1 MATKETLTSTRHL
14 DGSPEGSLNGSRGK
28 GESPTALPSKNGGN
42 GRSAAN
48 GSAKRR
54 PLNRESAVLD
64 YQPLVR
70 RLCRRF
76 SGYGEPLDDLLQVGT
91 IGLIKAIAKFDADRG
106 NSFITYAVPVIV
118 GEIKNYLRDNGWA
131 VKMPR
136 KLQSNRLAVQR
147 AAGSLG
153 HKLSRPPTVSE
164 LAEETDLSHEQVMDT
179 FGVENYGR
187 PLSLQTEYKHGDGSS
202 DTYLIDRVG
211 RWDPEFETS
220 IDKIDL
226 DNSFRCLG
234 KREKTIIY
242 LKFYG
247 GLTQMEIAG
256 RLNISQM
263 HVSRLQRR
271 ALSKLRDAMDRARS
285 DSTSRRQVHFGG

>member
-1 MATKETLTSTRHL
+1 MTTKERLTSTRQH
-14 DGSPEGSLNGSRGK
+14 EGRQETQ
-28 GESPTALPSKNGGN
+28 ESIAPPGAVHTNNGG
-42 GRSAAN
+42 
-48 GSAKRR
+48 AKRR

-64 YQPLVR
+64 YQPLVH

-76 SGYGEPLDDLLQVGT
+76 SGYGEPMDDLLQVGT
-91 IGLIKAIAKFDADRG
+91 IGLIKAIAKFDASRG

-136 KLQSNRLAVQR
+136 KLQSHRLAVQR
-147 AAGSLG
+147 AGGSLG
-153 HKLSRPPTVSE
+153 HSLGRAPTVLE
-164 LAEETDLSHEQVMDT
+164 IAEETELSQEQVMDT

-187 PLSLQTEYKHGDGSS
+187 PLSLHTEYKNGDGSS
-202 DTYLIDRVG
+202 ETYLIDRVG
-211 RWDPEFETS
+211 SWDPEFETLM
-220 IDKIDL
+220 DKLDL

-234 KREKTIIY
+234 KRERTIIY

-256 RLNISQM
+256 RLHISQM

-271 ALSKLRDAMDRARS
+271 ALGKLRDVMDRSRS
-285 DSTSRRQVHFGG
+285 APTPGQQVLAGG

>member
-1 MATKETLTSTRHL
+1 MTTTERLTSTRQHQ
-14 DGSPEGSLNGSRGK
+14 GPKETQKETQKAIWPPRAVHTN
-28 GESPTALPSKNGGN
+28 NGG
-42 GRSAAN
+42 
-48 GSAKRR
+48 AKRR
-54 PLNRESAVLD
+54 PLNRESVVLD

-76 SGYGEPLDDLLQVGT
+76 SGYGEPMDDLLQVGS
-91 IGLIKAIAKFDADRG
+91 IGLIKAIAKFDASRG

-136 KLQSNRLAVQR
+136 KLQSHRLAVQR
-147 AAGSLG
+147 AVGSLG
-153 HKLSRPPTVSE
+153 HRLGRAPTVLE
-164 LAEETDLSHEQVMDT
+164 LAEETDLSQEQVMDT

-187 PLSLQTEYKHGDGSS
+187 PLSLHTEYKNGDGSS
-202 DTYLIDRVG
+202 ETYLIDRVG
-211 RWDPEFETS
+211 GWDPEFETLM
-220 IDKIDL
+220 DKLEL

-234 KREKTIIY
+234 KRERTIIY

-256 RLNISQM
+256 RLHISQM

-271 ALSKLRDAMDRARS
+271 ALGKLRDAMDRSRS
-285 DSTSRRQVHFGG
+285 ELTPSRQVQAGG

>member
-1 MATKETLTSTRHL
+1 MTTKERLTSTRQH
-14 DGSPEGSLNGSRGK
+14 EGRQETQEAIGPPGAVHTN
-28 GESPTALPSKNGGN
+28 NGGTKQ
-42 GRSAAN
+42 RA
-48 GSAKRR
+48 
-54 PLNRESAVLD
+54 LNRESAVLD
-64 YQPLVR
+64 YQPLVH

-76 SGYGEPLDDLLQVGT
+76 SGYGEPMDDLLQVGT
-91 IGLIKAIAKFDADRG
+91 IGLIKAIAKFDAARG

-136 KLQSNRLAVQR
+136 KLQSHRLAVQR
-147 AAGSLG
+147 AVGSLG
-153 HKLSRPPTVSE
+153 HSLGRAPTVPE
-164 LAEETDLSHEQVMDT
+164 LAEETDLSQEQIVDT

-187 PLSLQTEYKHGDGSS
+187 PLSLHTEYKNGDGSS

-211 RWDPEFETS
+211 SWDPEFETLM
-220 IDKIDL
+220 DKLDL

-234 KREKTIIY
+234 KREMTIIY

-256 RLNISQM
+256 RLHISQM

-271 ALSKLRDAMDRARS
+271 ALGKLRDVMDRSRS
-285 DSTSRRQVHFGG
+285 APTPGQQVQAGG

>member
-1 MATKETLTSTRHL
+1 MTTKERLTSTRQH
-14 DGSPEGSLNGSRGK
+14 EGRQETQ
-28 GESPTALPSKNGGN
+28 ESIAPPGAVHTNNGG
-42 GRSAAN
+42 
-48 GSAKRR
+48 AKRR

-64 YQPLVR
+64 YQPLVH

-76 SGYGEPLDDLLQVGT
+76 SGYGEPMDDLLQVGT
-91 IGLIKAIAKFDADRG
+91 IGLIKAIAKFDASRG

-136 KLQSNRLAVQR
+136 KLQSHRLAVQR
-147 AAGSLG
+147 AVGSLG
-153 HKLSRPPTVSE
+153 HSLGRAPTVLE
-164 LAEETDLSHEQVMDT
+164 IAEETELSQEQVMDT

-187 PLSLQTEYKHGDGSS
+187 PLSLHTEYKNGDGSS
-202 DTYLIDRVG
+202 ETYLIDRVG
-211 RWDPEFETS
+211 SWDPEFETLM
-220 IDKIDL
+220 DKLDL

-234 KREKTIIY
+234 KRERTIIY

-256 RLNISQM
+256 RLHISQM

-271 ALSKLRDAMDRARS
+271 ALGKLRDVMDRSRS
-285 DSTSRRQVHFGG
+285 APTPPRQVQAGG

>member
-1 MATKETLTSTRHL
+1 MATKERLTSTRRQGGPQ
-14 DGSPEGSLNGSRGK
+14 DTKE
-28 GESPTALPSKNGGN
+28 TAWTPKTLTLHSKNGIGKPS
-42 GRSAAN
+42 G
-48 GSAKRR
+48 
-54 PLNRESAVLD
+54 LNRESAVLD

-76 SGYGEPLDDLLQVGT
+76 SGFGEPLDDLLQVGT
-91 IGLIKAIAKFDADRG
+91 IGLIKAIAKFDASRG
-106 NSFITYAVPVIV
+106 NTFITYAVPVIV

-136 KLQSNRLAVQR
+136 KLQSHRLAVQR
-147 AAGSLG
+147 AVGSLG
-153 HKLSRPPTVSE
+153 HRLSRAPTVPE
-164 LAEETDLSHEQVMDT
+164 ITEETGLSHEQVMDT
-179 FGVENYGR
+179 FGVENFGR
-187 PLSLQTEYKHGDGSS
+187 PLSLQTEYKNGDGSS
-202 DTYLIDRVG
+202 DSYLIDRVG
-211 RWDPEFETS
+211 SWDPEFEAS

-226 DNSFRCLG
+226 DKSFGSLG

-256 RLNISQM
+256 RMHISQM

-271 ALSKLRDAMDRARS
+271 ALGKLRDAMNRVPRETPPRQQVKAGGQSSPAASRS
-285 DSTSRRQVHFGG
+285 G

>member
-1 MATKETLTSTRHL
+1 MATKEKLTSTRHN
-14 DGSPEGSLNGSRGK
+14 EGPRETQEATRTPTTLHSR
-28 GESPTALPSKNGGN
+28 NGG
-42 GRSAAN
+42 GT
-48 GSAKRR
+48 RR
-54 PLNRESAVLD
+54 GLNRESAVLD
-64 YQPLVR
+64 YQPLVH

-91 IGLIKAIAKFDADRG
+91 IGLIKAIAKFDAARG

-136 KLQSNRLAVQR
+136 KLQSHRLAVQR
-147 AAGSLG
+147 AVGSLG
-153 HKLSRPPTVSE
+153 HRLGRAPTVSE
-164 LAEETDLSHEQVMDT
+164 LAEETDLSQEQVMDT

-187 PLSLQTEYKHGDGSS
+187 PLSLQTEYQNRDGSS
-202 DTYLIDRVG
+202 DSYLIDRVG
-211 RWDPEFETS
+211 SWDPEFESS

-256 RLNISQM
+256 QLHISQM

-271 ALSKLRDAMDRARS
+271 ALGKLRDAMNRAS
-285 DSTSRRQVHFGG
+285 GESASAASLSG

>member
-1 MATKETLTSTRHL
+1 MATKERLTSTRQH
-14 DGSPEGSLNGSRGK
+14 EGPPGRSKNTRQSNWG
-28 GESPTALPSKNGGN
+28 PTPLPSKNGGPKQ
-42 GRSAAN
+42 RV
-48 GSAKRR
+48 
-54 PLNRESAVLD
+54 LNRESAVLD
-64 YQPLVR
+64 YQPLVH

-91 IGLIKAIAKFDADRG
+91 IGLIKAIAKFDATRG
-106 NSFITYAVPVIV
+106 NSFITYAAPVIV

-136 KLQSNRLAVQR
+136 KLQSNRLAVRR
-147 AAGSLG
+147 AVGSLG
-153 HKLSRPPTVSE
+153 QRLSRPPTVSE
-164 LAEETDLSHEQVMDT
+164 LAEETDLSHEQVIDT

-187 PLSLQTEYKHGDGSS
+187 PLSLHTEYKNGDGSS

-211 RWDPEFETS
+211 NWDPEFDTS
-220 IDKIDL
+220 IDKLDL

-256 RLNISQM
+256 RLHISQM

-271 ALSKLRDAMDRARS
+271 ALGKLRDAMKRARS
-285 DSTSRRQVHFGG
+285 DSPPRA